1 MRCCVKL
8 GSLELPAENCLGT
21 LLTTQGQQDINLP
34 PEASRDKL
42 FKYAKSHGVHHDSHK
57 HLWYVQI
64 FAVDAA

>member
-1 MRCCVKL
+1 
-8 GSLELPAENCLGT
+8 LPWHT
-21 LLTTQGQQDINLP
+21 LATQGQQDINLP